1 MKEGYYIYNNEA
13 IACGTIILVLQ
24 EIVKLDIPKLC
35 LVLPFLLDEKT
46 VSLLEKNMDN
56 EMSMNDIISN
66 NPNCFSSFN
75 RRFIAL
81 LPVLINSI
89 TMLYDAKMV
98 KLSHKEIKYSYTN
111 IVFKDCGKRFYRI
124 SKVSSF
130 FAEILNNTQTKELYK
145 ALKIQL

>member
-1 MKEGYYIYNNEA
+1 MKESYYIYNNEA
-13 IACGTIILVLQ
+13 IACSTIILVLQ
-24 EIVKLDIPKLC
+24 EVTILDISKLC

-46 VSLLEKNMDN
+46 VTLLEKNMDN
-56 EMSMNDIISN
+56 EISMNDIISN

-75 RRFIAL
+75 RRYVAL

-98 KLSHKEIKYSYTN
+98 KISHKEIKYSYTN
-111 IVFKDCGKRFYRI
+111 IDFKECGERFYRI

-130 FAEILNNTQTKELYK
+130 FAEILKNTQTKELYK

>member
-13 IACGTIILVLQ
+13 LACSTIILVLQ
-24 EIVKLDIPKLC
+24 EVTRLDIPKLC

-56 EMSMNDIISN
+56 KMSMTDIVSN

-75 RRFIAL
+75 RRYVAL
-81 LPVLINSI
+81 LPVLINSV
-89 TMLYDAKMV
+89 TLLYDAKIV
-98 KLSHKEIKYSYTN
+98 NISHKEIEFSFTN
-111 IVFKDCGKRFYRI
+111 IDFEDCGERFYRI

-145 ALKIQL
+145 VLKIQL

>member
-46 VSLLEKNMDN
+46 VSLLEKKMDN

-98 KLSHKEIKYSYTN
+98 KLSHKEIKYSSTN
-111 IVFKDCGKRFYRI
+111 IVFKDCGKRFDRI

-145 ALKIQL
+145 ALKILL